1 MPTNGLGRNMLALLM
16 PIECLGC
23 GVESD
28 WICPDCRR
36 SLKFHREELCFCG
49 KAGENGLCSKH
60 REKLGL
66 DGLTMLFSY
75 AEPAIREL
83 IHQLKYRR
91 HTDVAEFF
99 ALKYKKKVLARLP
112 RGEWMVT
119 AVPLS
124 RKHQKER
131 GFNQSALLARK
142 LTEPIYDYAE
152 LLVKKRETKPQVKL
166 NKKQRGKNLL
176 RVFALKRGV
185 AVPEQVILVDD
196 VVTTGSTLKETVRGL
211 RKAGVQ
217 QIWALTIA
225 HG

>member
-1 MPTNGLGRNMLALLM
+1 
-16 PIECLGC
+16 
-23 GVESD
+23 
-28 WICPDCRR
+28 
-36 SLKFHREELCFCG
+36 
-49 KAGENGLCSKH
+49 
-60 REKLGL
+60 
-66 DGLTMLFSY
+66 
-75 AEPAIREL
+75 
-83 IHQLKYRR
+83 
-91 HTDVAEFF
+91 
-99 ALKYKKKVLARLP
+99 
-112 RGEWMVT
+112 MVT

-196 VVTTGSTLKETVRGL
+196 VVTTGSTLKETVRVL